1 MNKFFLLSIAIL
13 FSFTS
18 FAQENSNDK
27 PEETKK
33 TGHYNTNKFRQLYQ
47 ELPTPNTYHTASG
60 KPGKDYFQQK
70 VDYKM
75 DIVLDDKNQRIYGE
89 ETITYHNNS
98 TDELEYLWLQLDQN
112 MQAADSKTPDIK
124 AGGPNVLY
132 RPKQFA
138 QEFLGKPFDGGF
150 KIEFVKD
157 SNGKPMNYMIN
168 RTMMRIDLDTP
179 LKAGATLSFS
189 LKWWYN
195 VVDHTIAR
203 KRSGYEHFKKDGNN
217 AYVIAQ
223 FFPRLA
229 VYNNVEG
236 WQNMQFWGRGEF
248 TLEFGDYDV
257 KITTPADHILDGTGV
272 LLNRKKMLTK
282 KQWKRYEKATKS
294 FDKPV
299 VIVTQEEAVA
309 AEKSFSDKT
318 KTWEFHAENVR
329 DFAFASSR
337 KYILDGQAVKIGNKT
352 VMAISLYPKEGNPLW
367 EEYSTKVVAHTIQSY
382 SKTLFDY
389 PYHKAISVHAKRQGM
404 EYPMIC
410 WNYGRPR
417 ADGTYSERTRTGMI
431 GVIVHEVGHN
441 WFPMII
447 NSDERQ
453 WTWMDEGLNTFTQL
467 LAEQTFEKDFPSRGF
482 PKGVVSY
489 MDGDQNFIAPIM
501 SQSNNLYQF
510 GSNGYSKPAAGL
522 YILREVIMGHDL
534 FDKAFS
540 TYAKRWKFKH
550 PTPADFFRT
559 MEDASAVDLDWFWR
573 GWFYTTDFV
582 DVGIK
587 GVKSYVVTTTPTT
600 RAKKMAAAYGMKASD
615 FGPVMFLV
623 NTDSEDYLPEME
635 KVKNPSTDIK
645 ILSDYLEKNYSA
657 EERKTLK
664 NTSNFYEI
672 TFEKP
677 GGMPMPI
684 IVDYVFEDG
693 TKQRKYY
700 PAKIWRFNDTEVKK
714 LFASDKKIANII
726 IDPDELTADVDK
738 SNNTWPKKEEETKFE
753 QFKSKMKH

>member
-1 MNKFFLLSIAIL
+1 MNKICSFIIVAFIT
-13 FSFTS
+13 FTS
-18 FAQENSNDK
+18 FAQEQTK
-27 PEETKK
+27 EEVKQQ
-33 TGHYNTNKFRQLYQ
+33 GHYNTNKFRQLKQ
-47 ELPTPNTYHTASG
+47 ELATPDTYHTASG
-60 KPGKDYFQQK
+60 APGKDYFQQK

-75 DIVLDDKNQRIYGE
+75 DIVLDDKNQKIFGV

-98 TDELEYLWLQLDQN
+98 PDSLEYLWLQLDQN
-112 MQAADSKTPDIK
+112 MQAKDSKTPDIK
-124 AGGPNVLY
+124 GGGPGVLY
-132 RPKQFA
+132 KPKQFT
-138 QEFLGKPFDGGF
+138 QQFLGKPFDGGF
-150 KIEFVKD
+150 KIDYVKD
-157 SNGKPMNYMIN
+157 GNGNAMDYVIN
-168 RTMMRIDLDTP
+168 RTMMRIDLPTP
-179 LKAGATLSFS
+179 LQTGEQTILKI
-189 LKWWYN
+189 KWWYN
-195 VVDHTIAR
+195 IVDHTIAR

-248 TLEFGDYDV
+248 ALEFGTYDV
-257 KITTPADHILDGTGV
+257 NITTPADHILDGTGK
-272 LLNRKKMLTK
+272 LLNRKKMFTK
-282 KQWKRYEKATKS
+282 AQFKRFQKAQKS

-299 VIVTQEEAVA
+299 IIVTQEEAEK
-309 AEKSFSDKT
+309 AEKGFSNKT
-318 KTWEFHAENVR
+318 KTWEFHADNVR

-337 KYILDGQAVKIGNKT
+337 KYILDMQAVAIADKT
-352 VMAISLYPKEGNPLW
+352 VMAVSLYPKEGNPLW
-367 EEYSTKVVAHTIQSY
+367 EEYSTKVVAHTVKSY
-382 SKTLFDY
+382 SKSLFDY

-431 GVIVHEVGHN
+431 SVITHEVGHN
-441 WFPMII
+441 WFPMIV

-467 LAEQTFEKDFPSRGF
+467 LAEQEFEKDFPSRGF
-482 PKGVVSY
+482 PKGIVGY
-489 MDGDQNFIAPIM
+489 MDGDQSKIAPIM
-501 SQSNNLYQF
+501 SQSNNIYQF
-510 GSNGYSKPAAGL
+510 GNNGYSKPAAGL
-522 YILREVIMGHDL
+522 YILREVILGHEL

-559 MEDASAVDLDWFWR
+559 MEDATATDLDWFWR
-573 GWFYTTDFV
+573 GWFYTTDYV

-587 GVKSYVVTTTPTT
+587 EVKSYVVTTKPTK
-600 RAKKMAAAYGMKASD
+600 RAKNMAKAYGMKTSD
-615 FGPVMFLV
+615 LGPVMFLV
-623 NTDSEDYLPEME
+623 NTESEDYTPDMSDI
-635 KVKNPSTDIK
+635 KNPSKDIK
-645 ILSDYLEKNYSA
+645 ILKDYLEKNYSV

-664 NTSNFYEI
+664 NTTNFYEI

-693 TKQRKYY
+693 TKERKYY
-700 PAKIWRFNDTEVKK
+700 PAQIWRFNDKEVIK
-714 LFASDKKIANII
+714 LYASDKKVVSINI
-726 IDPDELTADVDK
+726 DSDELTADVNK
-738 SNNTWPKKEEETKFE
+738 ANNTWPKKKVTSKFD
-753 QFKSKMKH
+753 QFKKKIKG